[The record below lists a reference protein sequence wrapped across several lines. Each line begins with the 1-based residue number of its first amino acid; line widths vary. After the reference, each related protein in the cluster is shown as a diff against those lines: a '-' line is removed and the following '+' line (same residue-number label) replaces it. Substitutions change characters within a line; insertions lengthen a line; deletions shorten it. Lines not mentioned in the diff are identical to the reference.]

1 MVEVEVFGL
10 ALDESSQI
18 PLLILK
24 DQQEQHVLP
33 IWIGVMEA
41 VAISMT
47 LNDVDMPRPMTHDL
61 FLNTLGELGG
71 ELQRVEV
78 VNLNE
83 GTFYA
88 ELVVRSGETTRRIDS
103 RPSDAVALALRAQCP
118 IFVHEV
124 VFETV
129 EKRKGQNYEVGVQ
142 EEEAEKWTDVLESF
156 DLEDL
161 KYKM

>member
-18 PLLILK
+18 PLLIFK
-24 DQQEQHVLP
+24 DREEQHVLP

-47 LNDVDMPRPMTHDL
+47 LNEVDMPRPMTHDL
-61 FLNTLGELGG
+61 FLNTIDQMGG

-78 VNLNE
+78 IDLRE

-88 ELVVRSGETTRRIDS
+88 ELVVAYGETVKRVDS
-103 RPSDAVALALRAQCP
+103 RPSDAVALALRATCP
-118 IFVHEV
+118 IFVHEN
-124 VFETV
+124 VFEAV
-129 EKRKGQNYEVGVQ
+129 EKRKGKSYEVGVQ
-142 EEEAEKWTDVLESF
+142 EEEAEKWTDMLESL
-156 DLEDL
+156 DLDDL

>member
-10 ALDESSQI
+10 ALDESSQV

-61 FLNTLGELGG
+61 FLNALGELGG
-71 ELQRVEV
+71 KLQRVEV
-78 VNLNE
+78 INLHE

-88 ELVVRSGETTRRIDS
+88 ELVVLSGETLRRMDS
-103 RPSDAVALALRAQCP
+103 RPSDAVALALRARCP

-124 VFETV
+124 VFEAV